1 MSAIKQ
7 LDGYSP
13 NSSHTS
19 YLRSFPVYGRCLPM
33 AGWAQILAPPFDVEV
48 SSVSRTASTN
58 CHKPVPSRRG
68 ETRKREVP
76 DNVVI
81 QKSRCICESWFV
93 EYLVLE
99 CQRED
104 EEERRDPVDE
114 RHLPGEMCVSVP
126 QLAQHSYS
134 DALQTISG
142 GGKAKTSPRACRCL
156 HGIKSKLDQTQ
167 AIRIF
172 LLHYIIFH

>member
-1 MSAIKQ
+1 
-7 LDGYSP
+7 
-13 NSSHTS
+13 
-19 YLRSFPVYGRCLPM
+19 M
-33 AGWAQILAPPFDVEV
+33 AGWAQILAPPFDMEV
-48 SSVSRTASTN
+48 SSVSRAASTN

-81 QKSRCICESWFV
+81 QKSRCICESVFV
-93 EYLVLE
+93 DFLVLE
-99 CQRED
+99 CQCED
-104 EEERRDPVDE
+104 AEERRDPVYE
-114 RHLPGEMCVSVP
+114 RHLPREMCVSVP
-126 QLAQHSYS
+126 QLAQHSHS

-142 GGKAKTSPRACRCL
+142 GGKAKTSGRACRCL